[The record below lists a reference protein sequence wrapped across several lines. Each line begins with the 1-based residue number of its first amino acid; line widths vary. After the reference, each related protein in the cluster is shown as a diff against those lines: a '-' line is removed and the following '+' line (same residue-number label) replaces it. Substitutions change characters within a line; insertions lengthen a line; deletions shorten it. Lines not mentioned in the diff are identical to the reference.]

1 MRWVRLPKAFL
12 PSFCCSPFMGHPLFC
27 SPQRGHHLKTK
38 PLLLTEQVTKAE
50 LSKDLLDHIKFLS
63 HDKANQMSQECK
75 LENPGTRNGCREVI
89 GGRRCHTKT
98 SSKNKNPDRSFEAM
112 FLPKNR
118 KLPGIQLREPF
129 QC

>member
-1 MRWVRLPKAFL
+1 
-12 PSFCCSPFMGHPLFC
+12 MGHPLFC

-89 GGRRCHTKT
+89 GGEDVTLRL
-98 SSKNKNPDRSFEAM
+98 A
-112 FLPKNR
+112 PKIR
-118 KLPGIQLREPF
+118 IQIALSR
-129 QC
+129 QCFYQKIGNCQEYNLGNLSNAR